1 MLDELKHAITEEI
14 TNIDGEIVQW
24 AINNFR
30 ERLRECTA
38 RDEKHI
44 KDIIFKK

>member
-24 AINNFR
+24 AINNIR
-30 ERLRECTA
+30 ERLRECRA
-38 RDEKHI
+38 RDGKHT